1 MEDGLRK
8 NIYLFTRSYKRRGSD
23 GMRIGR
29 AWTVTQGIVTM
40 DHFELS
46 CPGYELKAEGPVIID
61 KSKSKDEVA
70 E

>member
-1 MEDGLRK
+1 MEDELRK
-8 NIYLFTRSYKRRGSD
+8 NIYLFTRTYERRGS
-23 GMRIGR
+23 GGVRIKR

-61 KSKSKDEVA
+61 QSEDKVDENA
-70 E
+70 